1 VTSPQAT
8 QAASDDLKTVLTWTG
23 ADATR
28 LEQAR
33 VQVSGMRIK
42 AYGQIIAAATD
53 SHPAFGANYDLVT
66 DDAGVTR
73 RLAVHMIR
81 ESGESHVSITRDGE
95 STWLIQTAKGT
106 ERGDFNGAQDVD
118 LVLSPL
124 FNALPIRR
132 LELHKNA
139 SDPVDVPLVY
149 LRLPEGTVEPVTTRY
164 SSDGSSVAVQSP
176 VGDVTLTTDATGF
189 VVDYPG
195 LSSRV

>member
-1 VTSPQAT
+1 M
-8 QAASDDLKTVLTWTG
+8 
-23 ADATR
+23 TR

-33 VQVSGMRIK
+33 VQVSGLRVK

-53 SHPAFGANYDLVT
+53 AHPAFGANYDLVT

-81 ESGESHVSITRDGE
+81 ESGESHVSISRDGE
-95 STWLIQTAKGT
+95 STWLIQSAQGT
-106 ERGDFNGAQDVD
+106 ERGDFGGAQDVD

-124 FNALPIRR
+124 FNTLPIRR
-132 LELHKNA
+132 LDLHRTP
-139 SDPVDVPLVY
+139 SEPVDVPLVY

-176 VGDVTLTTDATGF
+176 VGDVTLTTDSTGF

-195 LSSRV
+195 LSRRV

>member
-1 VTSPQAT
+1 MTSPRAT
-8 QAASDDLKTVLTWTG
+8 QAASDDLKTVLTWSG
-23 ADATR
+23 DHVTR

-33 VQVSGMRIK
+33 VQVSGLRVK

-53 SHPAFGANYDLVT
+53 DHPAFGANYDLVT

-95 STWLIQTAKGT
+95 STWLIQSAGGT
-106 ERGDFNGAQDVD
+106 ERGDFHGAQDVD

-132 LELHKNA
+132 LDLHRTP

-164 SSDGSSVAVQSP
+164 SSDGSSVAVESP

-195 LSSRV
+195 LSRRV

>member
-1 VTSPQAT
+1 MTSHQAT

-23 ADATR
+23 SDVTR

-33 VQVSGMRIK
+33 VQVSGLRVK

-53 SHPAFGANYDLVT
+53 DHPAFSANYDLVT

-95 STWLIQTAKGT
+95 STWLIQTAHGT
-106 ERGDFNGAQDVD
+106 ERGDFHGAEDVD

-132 LELHKNA
+132 LQLHTTPSEA
-139 SDPVDVPLVY
+139 VDVPLVY
-149 LRLPEGTVEPVTTRY
+149 LRLPEGTVEAVTTTY
-164 SSDGSSVAVQSP
+164 ASDGSTIAVRSP
-176 VGDVTLTTDATGF
+176 VGDVSVTTDAAGF

-195 LSSRV
+195 LSRRV